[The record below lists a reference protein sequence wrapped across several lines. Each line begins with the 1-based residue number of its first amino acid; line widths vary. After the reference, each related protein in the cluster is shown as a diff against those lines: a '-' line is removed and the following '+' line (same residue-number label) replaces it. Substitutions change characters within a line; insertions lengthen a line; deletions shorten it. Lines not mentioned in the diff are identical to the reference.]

1 MTDTLNVRYMETSD
15 ISQVMTID
23 SVAFNPP
30 WSERSYRFELNQS
43 QVAHML
49 VLETFE
55 EQAIPRWR
63 QWLNRLLGRHIKS
76 EKKSIIVGYGGL
88 WQVVEEAHI
97 STIASHPDYRGRKF
111 GEILL
116 VSMVKRSIMLKAE
129 YIVLEVRV
137 SNSVAQSLYKKYGFE
152 IHGTKKNYYQ
162 RDQEDAYDMRLML
175 TDDAIAQVDAL
186 YHILC
191 KQVYFDNRYSNT
203 LHPRLKK

>member
-1 MTDTLNVRYMETSD
+1 MTDTLIVRYMNTGD
-15 ISQVMTID
+15 IPQVMAID
-23 SVAFNPP
+23 AVCFNPP
-30 WSERSYRFELNQS
+30 WPEQSYRFELNQS

-55 EQAIPRWR
+55 EQTIPRWR
-63 QWLNRLLGRHIKS
+63 QWLNRLLGRQIKS

-111 GEILL
+111 GELLL

-175 TDDAIAQVDAL
+175 TDDAIAQVETL
-186 YHILC
+186 YQILC
-191 KQVYFDNRYSNT
+191 KQVHFDNRYSNT